1 MILFDTHAHLD
12 NADYNS
18 DRDEMIQR
26 ARQAGVAHIVNVG
39 FNLATSRESLKLA
52 EIYDLIYAAVGIHP
66 HDAAEAGP
74 GYMDELEKMAAHP
87 KVVAIGEMGLDYY
100 RDLSPRPVQRKVFT
114 AQMALAKKLQKPII
128 IHDRDAHGDLM
139 EILRKDKLGPAGGV
153 MHCYSGS
160 WEMARE
166 CLAMGFYISIAGP
179 VTFSNAAKLKDVAAK
194 VPQDRL
200 LIETDAPYLT
210 PVPYR
215 GRRNESAYVIYTAVE
230 VARLRGMET
239 EDLAKMCTENGRRLF
254 RIA

>member
-12 NADYNS
+12 DEAYDE
-18 DRDEMIQR
+18 DRDETIRR
-26 ARQAGVAHIVNVG
+26 ARQAGIELIVNIG
-39 FNLATSRESLKLA
+39 FDLKSSRDAIDLADK
-52 EIYDLIYAAVGIHP
+52 YDLIYAAVGFHP

-74 GYMDELEKMAAHP
+74 GYLEELEKMARHP
-87 KVVAIGEMGLDYY
+87 KVVAIGEIGLDYY
-100 RDLSPRPVQRKVFT
+100 RDLSPRPVQQKVFME
-114 AQMALAKKLQKPII
+114 QMALAKKLQKPIV
-128 IHDRDAHGDLM
+128 IHDREAHGDLM
-139 EILRKDKLGPAGGV
+139 DILRKEKLGPAGGV

-166 CLAMGFYISIAGP
+166 CLSMGFYLSIAGP
-179 VTFSNAAKLKDVAAK
+179 VTYPNAVKLKDVAAK

-215 GRRNESAYVIYTAVE
+215 GRRNEPAHILYTAAE
-230 VARLRGMET
+230 IARLRGMET
-239 EDLAKMCTENGRRLF
+239 EDLARMCAENGRKLF